1 MSRPRTRTS
10 KARAPQHA
18 THHLQAPPLS
28 FARPPAPHPLP
39 LLRACTSSEPLPHRD
54 RGAVLQKAYD
64 VLSNPKLRRTYDSVD
79 EFDDSIPD
87 DKPPKTEADFYKA
100 P

>member
-1 MSRPRTRTS
+1 M
-10 KARAPQHA
+10 
-18 THHLQAPPLS
+18 
-28 FARPPAPHPLP
+28 
-39 LLRACTSSEPLPHRD
+39 D
-54 RGAVLQKAYD
+54 RCAVLQKAYD

-100 P
+100 PLLLLSVP

>member
-1 MSRPRTRTS
+1 MQRTTCKPRRSPSPARQPRTRFRFF
-10 KARAPQHA
+10 ARALAQSPCR
-18 THHLQAPPLS
+18 TGM
-28 FARPPAPHPLP
+28 
-39 LLRACTSSEPLPHRD
+39 D
-54 RGAVLQKAYD
+54 RCAVLQKAYD

>member
-1 MSRPRTRTS
+1 MQRTTCKPHRSPPPVRQRRTRFRFR
-10 KARAPQHA
+10 AR
-18 THHLQAPPLS
+18 
-28 FARPPAPHPLP
+28 
-39 LLRACTSSEPLPHRD
+39 TSSDRLPHRD
-54 RGAVLQKAYD
+54 RCAVLQKAYD